1 MFLGAWEGRHRSLA
15 KAVSWRIAGSIDTLM
30 LSYLVTRRLLLATS
44 IAGAETITKIVLYY
58 VHERAWTIVPWG
70 KRMRRQPMR
79 FELRSLSA
87 KSATFIAA
95 LMSRFR
101 PALHP
106 ARIGAI
112 GSLLFCLVI
121 VLAPMHAQ
129 FKRVT
134 VPAPASTASETAIK
148 LATAELRGGITTAP
162 AVPAANEPAEP
173 ALESAAPARGTET
186 DLQAT
191 QQEALAQTARRSLL
205 ERADIKE
212 VQQRLNELGY
222 LSVSATGMWGPLSRK
237 ALQAFKSN
245 HDLPEDEIWDAATE
259 RSLFGENLE
268 TEAFV
273 GVWGVDASACSPRLN
288 RSGFLP
294 TVIDSGGAS
303 AGETFCNF
311 QRKKRTARGWDV
323 VASCSN
329 TRDRWIA
336 NVRLMLVGEQLIWT
350 SERGS
355 QSYLRCQPALGVAR
369 AF

>member
-15 KAVSWRIAGSIDTLM
+15 KAVSWRIAGSIDTLI

-58 VHERAWTIVPWG
+58 VHERAWTTVPWG

-87 KSATFIAA
+87 KSATLIAE

-112 GSLLFCLVI
+112 GSFLFCLVI
-121 VLAPMHAQ
+121 VLAPMHSQ
-129 FKRVT
+129 FKRPT
-134 VPAPASTASETAIK
+134 VPEPASATREEAIK
-148 LATAELRGGITTAP
+148 LVTAELRGGVPTPP
-162 AVPAANEPAEP
+162 ALSAAGEPAERAFEP
-173 ALESAAPARGTET
+173 AAQAPVTEAG
-186 DLQAT
+186 LQAMKQDAT
-191 QQEALAQTARRSLL
+191 VETPRHTLL
-205 ERADIKE
+205 ERDDIKE
-212 VQQRLNELGY
+212 VQQRLNQLGY
-222 LSVSATGMWGPLSRK
+222 LSASATGMWGPLSRK
-237 ALQAFKSN
+237 ALQAFKSS
-245 HDLPEDEIWDAATE
+245 HDLPADEIWDVATE
-259 RSLFGENLE
+259 RSLFGE

-288 RSGFLP
+288 RGGFLP

-311 QRKKRTARGWDV
+311 QRKKRTAQGWDV

>member
-1 MFLGAWEGRHRSLA
+1 MFLGAWEGRQRSLA
-15 KAVSWRIAGSIDTLM
+15 KAVSWRIAGSIDTLI

-44 IAGAETITKIVLYY
+44 IAGAETVTKIVLYY

-79 FELRSLSA
+79 FDLRSLSA
-87 KSATFIAA
+87 KSATFTAT
-95 LMSRFR
+95 LMSGFR

-112 GSLLFCLVI
+112 GSFLFCLVI

-129 FKRVT
+129 FKRLT
-134 VPAPASTASETAIK
+134 VPAPASATSETAIK
-148 LATAELRGGITTAP
+148 LATAELRGDITTAP
-162 AVPAANEPAEP
+162 AVPAADEPAER
-173 ALESAAPARGTET
+173 ALAPAPVTET
-186 DLQAT
+186 DLQAAK
-191 QQEALAQTARRSLL
+191 QEVAVEAPRRSLL
-205 ERADIKE
+205 ERNDIKD
-212 VQQRLNELGY
+212 VQLRLNQLGY
-222 LSVSATGMWGPLSRK
+222 LTASATGMWGSLSRK
-237 ALQAFKSN
+237 ALQAFKSG
-245 HDLPEDEIWDAATE
+245 HDLPADEIWDAATE
-259 RSLFGENLE
+259 RTLFGENLE

-288 RSGFLP
+288 RGGFLP

-311 QRKKRTARGWDV
+311 QRKKRTAQGWDV

-329 TRDRWIA
+329 TRDRWTA